1 MPTAALFST
10 VKKLKLPKCPSAD
23 QQTNCG
29 LYIQWNINQP
39 QKRKKIL
46 SNATK
51 WMNPEASM
59 VSEISQS
66 HKIKYK
72 IPKVVRLRDRRQ
84 NGGC

>member
-1 MPTAALFST
+1 MSINR
-10 VKKLKLPKCPSAD
+10 SA
-23 QQTNCG
+23 NNG

-51 WMNPEASM
+51 RMNPEASM

-66 HKIKYK
+66 HEIKYK
-72 IPKVVRLRDRRQ
+72 TPKVVRLIDRRQ